1 MKTKLVNRKSVNV
14 ITLGCSKNLVDSEF
28 MLRQLKASGFE
39 IHHDTDK
46 QADVVIINTCG
57 FINDAKEESINTILH
72 WAELKKE
79 SRISQLYVMG
89 CLSERYKEELMK
101 ELPEADGFYGVNDLN
116 QLLQDLNAP
125 FRKELLSE
133 RIITTPSHYA
143 YLKIAEGCDHKCAFC
158 AIPSIRGKNISKPIE
173 NLVREAEFLAESGVK
188 EVMLIAQDLT
198 WYGVDLYGK
207 KNLALLL
214 NNLTQVNG
222 IEWIRLHYAYPLAFP
237 MDVLDSIRDNPKIC
251 NYLDI
256 PLQHINN
263 RILTSMKR
271 GLSGDKTRKLISD
284 IRKKVPGIAIRT
296 SLIVGF
302 PGETTEEFNELY
314 EFVKEIEFDRLGVFT
329 YSHEEKTP
337 AFKLQDNVRPAVK
350 ARRAEKLMTVQQE
363 ISAAKNNSLHGS
375 ILKVVI
381 DRQEGDTFIGRT
393 EFDSPE
399 VDNEVIIPRN
409 EELISKFNI
418 APGRFIN
425 VRVTGSDMYDLYG
438 EPI

>member
-28 MLRQLKASGFE
+28 MLKQLKASGFE

-133 RIITTPSHYA
+133 RIITTHSHYA
-143 YLKIAEGCDHKCAFC
+143 YLIIAEGCDHKCAFC

-350 ARRAEKLMTVQQE
+350 ARRAEKLMTLQQE

>member
-28 MLRQLKASGFE
+28 MLKQLKASGFE

-133 RIITTPSHYA
+133 RIITTHSHYA

-350 ARRAEKLMTVQQE
+350 ARRAEKLMTLQQE

>member
-350 ARRAEKLMTVQQE
+350 ARRAEKLMTLQQE